1 MKRKVNIQ
9 KSQITKEIGRII
21 KESIRTKEGLFS
33 LSDLIYTAISRIK
46 ETLKSSHKI
55 LLAGNGGSAAD
66 AQHIAAEFIEKLKK
80 NRIALPAISLAS
92 NTSVLTAVSND
103 RGFKFVFS
111 RQVEAIGE
119 KGDIL
124 ILISTSGNSLNLIEA
139 SKAAKKMGILTIGL
153 LGKGGGILKNN
164 VDLPIVVNS
173 ANTQRIQ
180 ESHITIGHI
189 IVEIIENEFN

>member
-1 MKRKVNIQ
+1 MKRKVNVQ
-9 KSQITKEIGRII
+9 KNQTTKEIERII
-21 KESIRTKEGLFS
+21 KDSIRTKESLFS
-33 LSDLIYTAISRIK
+33 LSELIYTAISRIK
-46 ETLKSSHKI
+46 ETLKNSHKI
-55 LLAGNGGSAAD
+55 LLVGNGGSAAD
-66 AQHIAAEFIEKLKK
+66 AQHIAAEFIEKLNK
-80 NRIALPAISLAS
+80 NRIALPAISLTT

-103 RGFKFVFS
+103 RGFKYVFS

-124 ILISTSGNSLNLIEA
+124 ILISTSGNSVNLIEA

-153 LGKGGGILKNN
+153 LGKGGGNLKNN

-189 IVEIIENEFN
+189 IVEIIENELN

>member
-1 MKRKVNIQ
+1 MKRKVNVQ
-9 KSQITKEIGRII
+9 KNQTTKEIERII
-21 KESIRTKEGLFS
+21 KDSIRTKESLFS
-33 LSDLIYTAISRIK
+33 LSESIYTAISRIK
-46 ETLKSSHKI
+46 ETLKNSHKI
-55 LLAGNGGSAAD
+55 LLVGNGGSAAD
-66 AQHIAAEFIEKLKK
+66 AQHITAEFIEKLNK
-80 NRIALPAISLAS
+80 NRTALPAISLTT

-103 RGFKFVFS
+103 RGFKYVFS

-124 ILISTSGNSLNLIEA
+124 ILISTSGNSVNLIEA

-153 LGKGGGILKNN
+153 LGKGGGNLKNN

-189 IVEIIENEFN
+189 IVEIIENELN

>member
-1 MKRKVNIQ
+1 MKRKVKVQ
-9 KSQITKEIGRII
+9 KNQTTKEIERII
-21 KESIRTKEGLFS
+21 KDSIRTKESLFS
-33 LSDLIYTAISRIK
+33 LSELIYTAISRIK
-46 ETLKSSHKI
+46 ETLKNSHKI
-55 LLAGNGGSAAD
+55 LLVGNGGSAAD
-66 AQHIAAEFIEKLKK
+66 AQHIAAEFIEKLNK
-80 NRIALPAISLAS
+80 NRIALPAISLTT

-103 RGFKFVFS
+103 RGFKYVFS

-124 ILISTSGNSLNLIEA
+124 ILISTSGNSVNLIEA

-153 LGKGGGILKNN
+153 LGKGGGNLKNN

-189 IVEIIENEFN
+189 IVEIIENELN